1 MGWLLGCL
9 YYSLLVLFIVE
20 IGWYSWVLMY
30 APLWCHIFFRR
41 IIWWPP
47 LYILAQVLVFLVL
60 LWLAPMT
67 FPIIVCVFSVIG
79 SCDILLGIPEVNMLD
94 FSCSYTYFVLSNAT
108 NGDSLTVFKITSIR
122 SLAEYFSAYV
132 NDNLA
137 ILLYVGNNFTVPLTI
152 IVFFFFAYIFGTCA
166 FFTWPMY
173 HPRLP

>member
-1 MGWLLGCL
+1 
-9 YYSLLVLFIVE
+9 
-20 IGWYSWVLMY
+20 
-30 APLWCHIFFRR
+30 
-41 IIWWPP
+41 
-47 LYILAQVLVFLVL
+47 
-60 LWLAPMT
+60 MT

-166 FFTWPMY
+166 FFT
-173 HPRLP
+173 